1 MDVRNADMEAMCHVF
16 KRYVEYMGV
25 DQTVSFSRVD
35 TQLEQVKTV
44 STNYSWHL
52 AYWGDE
58 LYKNLHSRLKPGIN
72 LWNSQGAQNF
82 RESAKASHNR
92 VDIVTNQGSQYDI
105 LSISLPITPL
115 PCDVVSQAIAFRPKV
130 NHLALECW
138 SDKEIQI
145 PIDSLS
151 AANSVQSNYDE
162 EKPYVFGNLTLT
174 HDELT
179 SVRYFLEMKTFQ
191 EVALLRGCQEAEE
204 ARRLYIIK
212 CKLGCES
219 QPDSVFFRKLVE
231 HGVTV
236 ACLDSFI
243 TYR

>member
-1 MDVRNADMEAMCHVF
+1 MDVRNTDMEAICHVF

-25 DQTVSFSRVD
+25 EQTVSFSRVD
-35 TQLEQVKTV
+35 IQRQQVKTV

-58 LYKNLHSRLKPGIN
+58 LYKKLHSRLKPGIN
-72 LWNSQGAQNF
+72 LWNSQGVQNF
-82 RESAKASHNR
+82 QESSQASHNR
-92 VDIVTNQGSQYDI
+92 VDIVTNQGSLFEI

-145 PIDSLS
+145 PIDILS
-151 AANSVQSNYDE
+151 TPNTSQCG
-162 EKPYVFGNLTLT
+162 YVEQAEYIFGNLALT

-179 SVRYFLEMKTFQ
+179 SVRYFLEMKTFK
-191 EVALLRGCQEAEE
+191 EVSIIRGCKEAEE
-204 ARRLYIIK
+204 ARRIYIIK
-212 CKLGCES
+212 CKLDCQH
-219 QPDSVFFRKLVE
+219 QPDSVFFKKLVE

>member
-145 PIDSLS
+145 RLIACQPLIRFSRIMMKRSRMCS
-151 AANSVQSNYDE
+151 A
-162 EKPYVFGNLTLT
+162 
-174 HDELT
+174 
-179 SVRYFLEMKTFQ
+179 
-191 EVALLRGCQEAEE
+191 
-204 ARRLYIIK
+204 I
-212 CKLGCES
+212 
-219 QPDSVFFRKLVE
+219 
-231 HGVTV
+231 
-236 ACLDSFI
+236 
-243 TYR
+243 

>member
-1 MDVRNADMEAMCHVF
+1 M
-16 KRYVEYMGV
+16 
-25 DQTVSFSRVD
+25 
-35 TQLEQVKTV
+35 
-44 STNYSWHL
+44 
-52 AYWGDE
+52 
-58 LYKNLHSRLKPGIN
+58 
-72 LWNSQGAQNF
+72 
-82 RESAKASHNR
+82 
-92 VDIVTNQGSQYDI
+92 
-105 LSISLPITPL
+105 
-115 PCDVVSQAIAFRPKV
+115 
-130 NHLALECW
+130 
-138 SDKEIQI
+138 
-145 PIDSLS
+145 
-151 AANSVQSNYDE
+151 
-162 EKPYVFGNLTLT
+162 FGNLTLT

>member
-16 KRYVEYMGV
+16 KRYIEYMEV

-58 LYKNLHSRLKPGIN
+58 LYKNLHSRLRLGIN

-82 RESAKASHNR
+82 CESAKASHNR

-105 LSISLPITPL
+105 LLISLPITPL
-115 PCDVVSQAIAFRPKV
+115 PCDVVSQSIAFRPKV

-138 SDKEIQI
+138 SDKQIQI
-145 PIDSLS
+145 SIDSLS
-151 AANSVQSNYDE
+151 VANSTGPNDAE
-162 EKPYVFGNLTLT
+162 NKPYVFGNLMLT

-191 EVALLRGCQEAEE
+191 EVALLRGCKETEE
-204 ARRLYIIK
+204 ARRIYIIK
-212 CKLGCES
+212 CKLDCES

-243 TYR
+243 MYR